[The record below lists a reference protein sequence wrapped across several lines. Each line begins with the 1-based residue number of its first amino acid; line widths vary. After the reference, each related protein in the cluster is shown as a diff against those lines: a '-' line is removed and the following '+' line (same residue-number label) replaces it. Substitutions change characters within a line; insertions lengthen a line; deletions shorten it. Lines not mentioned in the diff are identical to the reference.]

1 MLQVHTSNVITQP
14 GWQGFYSSSLAIDS
28 AVCITF
34 SRRLKGQ
41 GSAHGAYRF
50 GQTFSLVFGS
60 ATLGKAA
67 IITMAKADSAL
78 RTSRVVPHPSTN
90 RALQRSASEVEQDP
104 VHSTLYDRQR
114 SRWVQVGPRLASIS
128 TALCEVSSAE

>member
-1 MLQVHTSNVITQP
+1 MRLERFHHKGLPSTYGKAYLSCLEYDISAQLFPSHWEFHEVLQVHTSNVITQP

-78 RTSRVVPHPSTN
+78 RTSRVVPT
-90 RALQRSASEVEQDP
+90 P
-104 VHSTLYDRQR
+104 VLT
-114 SRWVQVGPRLASIS
+114 GPC
-128 TALCEVSSAE
+128 TA